1 MQLKYSA
8 LQYSKWCTLRSCSC

>member
-8 LQYSKWCTLRSCSC
+8 LQYLFNADSI

>member
-8 LQYSKWCTLRSCSC
+8 ISLSETVKLKGT